1 MKAIIAKNSGY
12 CFGVKRA
19 LEITE
24 NVLEKYKNKNISV
37 FSMGQIIHNR
47 GVIEDLKTRGL
58 EVVENENDIIPG
70 SVFIVRSHGMSPRF
84 LKKLKLKGVIIIDTS
99 CPFVKRAQAKAK
111 LISKKGYH
119 LVIIGNK
126 DHPEV
131 MSEMEHANTSDLTV
145 IETPEEL
152 HKVKKHVKIGVI
164 MQTTQIKSNSK
175 AIIAGLLD
183 KASQILIEN
192 TICRVTEN
200 RQDVTGRLSKNVD
213 VMLIVGG
220 KNSANTAHL
229 ASIARQYNSR
239 SYHIE
244 TYKEIN
250 RSWFGPADT
259 TVGVSGGASTP
270 QKDIS
275 DVKYYIENFKF

>member
-1 MKAIIAKNSGY
+1 LKAIVAKTSGY

-24 NVLEKYKNKNISV
+24 NVLEKYKNKNV
-37 FSMGQIIHNR
+37 NVYSMGQIIHNR
-47 GVIEDLKTRGL
+47 GVIKDLELKGL
-58 EVVENENDIIPG
+58 EVVENENEITPG
-70 SVFIVRSHGMSPRF
+70 SVFIVRSHGMPPQF
-84 LKKLKLKGVIIIDTS
+84 LNRLKLKGIKIIDTS
-99 CPFVKRAQAKAK
+99 CPFVKRAQSKAK
-111 LISKKGYH
+111 HISKRGYH

-131 MSEMEHANTSDLTV
+131 MSEMEHAGTENLTV
-145 IETPEEL
+145 IETPDEL
-152 HKVKKHVKIGVI
+152 NKVKKHEKIGVI

-183 KASQILIEN
+183 KAKEILIEN

-200 RQDVTGRLSKNVD
+200 RQDVTGQLSKNVD

-229 ASIARQYNSR
+229 AQIARQQNSR
-239 SYHIE
+239 TYHIE
-244 TYKEIN
+244 TYREID
-250 RSWFGPADT
+250 RAWFNLPGL
-259 TVGVSGGASTP
+259 TVGISGGASTP
-270 QKDIS
+270 EKDIS
-275 DVKYYIENFKF
+275 DVKDYIENFKF

>member
-1 MKAIIAKNSGY
+1 MEAIVAKTSGY

-24 NVLEKYKNKNISV
+24 NVLEKYKNKNVNV

-47 GVIEDLKTRGL
+47 GVIEDLKLKGL
-58 EVVENENDIIPG
+58 EVVDNEDDISPG

-84 LKKLKLKGVIIIDTS
+84 LIRLKRKGVKIIDTA
-99 CPFVKRAQAKAK
+99 CPFVKRAQSKAK

-119 LVIIGNK
+119 LIIIGNK

-131 MSEMEHANTSDLTV
+131 MSEMEHAGTADLTV
-145 IETPEEL
+145 IETPDEL
-152 HKVKKHVKIGVI
+152 KKVKKHEKIGVI

-175 AIIAGLLD
+175 AIVAGLLD
-183 KASQILIEN
+183 KANEILIEN

-200 RQDVTGRLSKNVD
+200 RQDVTRQLSKNVD
-213 VMLIVGG
+213 IMLIVGG

-229 ASIARQYNSR
+229 AQISRQHNSR
-239 SYHIE
+239 TYHIE
-244 TYKEIN
+244 I
-250 RSWFGPADT
+250 A
-259 TVGVSGGASTP
+259 
-270 QKDIS
+270 
-275 DVKYYIENFKF
+275 VKLTGHGLVFLDLSCRH

>member
-1 MKAIIAKNSGY
+1 MEAIVAKTSGY

-24 NVLEKYKNKNISV
+24 NVLKKYKNKNVKV

-47 GVIEDLKTRGL
+47 GVIEDLKLKGL
-58 EVVENENDIIPG
+58 EVVENENDITSG
-70 SVFIVRSHGMSPRF
+70 SVFIVRSHGMSPEF
-84 LKKLKLKGVIIIDTS
+84 LYKLKLRGVKIIDTS
-99 CPFVKRAQAKAK
+99 CPFVKRAQSKAK
-111 LISKKGYH
+111 MISKRGYH

-131 MSEMEHANTSDLTV
+131 ISEMEHAGTTELTV
-145 IETPEEL
+145 IETPDEL
-152 HKVKKHVKIGVI
+152 ELVKKHEKIGVI

-183 KASQILIEN
+183 KAKEILIEN
-192 TICRVTEN
+192 TICKVTEN
-200 RQDVTGRLSKNVD
+200 RQDVTRQLSKNVD

-229 ASIARQYNSR
+229 AQIARQHNSR
-239 SYHIE
+239 TYHIE
-244 TYKEIN
+244 TYGEID
-250 RSWFGPADT
+250 RAWFNLPDL
-259 TVGVSGGASTP
+259 TVGISGGASTP
-270 QKDIS
+270 EKDIS
-275 DVKYYIENFKF
+275 DVKDYIENFKF

>member
-1 MKAIIAKNSGY
+1 LEAIVAKTSGY

-24 NVLEKYKNKNISV
+24 NVLKKYKNKNVKV

-47 GVIEDLKTRGL
+47 GVIEDLKLKGL
-58 EVVENENDIIPG
+58 EVVENENDITSG
-70 SVFIVRSHGMSPRF
+70 SVFIVRSHGMSPEF
-84 LKKLKLKGVIIIDTS
+84 LYKLKLRGVKIIDTS
-99 CPFVKRAQAKAK
+99 CPFVKRAQSKAK
-111 LISKKGYH
+111 MISKRGYH

-131 MSEMEHANTSDLTV
+131 ISEMEHAGTTELTV
-145 IETPEEL
+145 IETPDEL
-152 HKVKKHVKIGVI
+152 ELVKKHEKIGVI

-183 KASQILIEN
+183 KAKEILIEN
-192 TICRVTEN
+192 TICKVTEN
-200 RQDVTGRLSKNVD
+200 RQDVTRQLSKNVD

-229 ASIARQYNSR
+229 AQIARQHNSR
-239 SYHIE
+239 TYHIE
-244 TYKEIN
+244 TYGEID
-250 RSWFGPADT
+250 RAWFNLPDL
-259 TVGVSGGASTP
+259 TVGISGGASTP
-270 QKDIS
+270 EKDIS
-275 DVKYYIENFKF
+275 DVKDYIENFKF